1 MKKLQDIMIKD
12 PIVCSPQD
20 SIQQA
25 ARLMKEQNVGS
36 LPVVRDLKDRKI
48 VGIITDRDIVISVV
62 ADGKDATT
70 IRVDACMTKS
80 DIAICRPQDDLSK
93 AIELMR
99 SKQVRRIP
107 VVDDQDRCV
116 GIISEADVALEAER
130 ELAKPTKAAA

>member
-1 MKKLQDIMIKD
+1 MKKVQEIMTKD

-25 ARLMKEQNVGS
+25 ARLMKEQDVGS
-36 LPVVRDLKDRKI
+36 LPVVRDQKDRKI
-48 VGIITDRDIVISVV
+48 VGILTDRDIVISVV

-80 DIAICRPQDDLSK
+80 DIAVCRAQDDLSK
-93 AIELMR
+93 AVELMK

-107 VVDDQDRCV
+107 VVDDQGRCV
-116 GIISEADVALEAER
+116 GIISQADIALEAER
-130 ELAKPTKAAA
+130 EIAKPRAAA